1 MDTYERAKKIAASY
15 VGRRMYTCGEIE
27 DRLRRKGIDAE
38 TAERVVSDFVGA
50 GALNDRLYA
59 EMYVSDAVS
68 LGGKGVYRIKQEL
81 YKKRIARSIIDEV
94 CANLEEETADALR
107 EYVESRRL
115 YEGITSRYELE
126 KLKAR
131 LARRGF
137 SLREI
142 NECLS
147 SYKFEFEDYR

>member
-27 DRLRRKGIDAE
+27 DRLRRKGIEKE
-38 TAERVVSDFVGA
+38 TAEQVVSDFAAA
-50 GALNDRLYA
+50 GLLNDKLYA
-59 EMYVSDAVS
+59 EMYVSEAIS
-68 LGGKGVYRIKQEL
+68 LGGKGIYRIKQEL
-81 YKKRIARSIIDEV
+81 YKKGIARSIIDTA
-94 CANLEEETADALR
+94 CADMEEDTADAIR

-115 YEGITSRYELE
+115 YEGITSRRELE

-137 SLREI
+137 SSREI
-142 NECLS
+142 CECLS
-147 SYKFEFEDYR
+147 NYEFKFENEY

>member
-1 MDTYERAKKIAASY
+1 
-15 VGRRMYTCGEIE
+15 
-27 DRLRRKGIDAE
+27 
-38 TAERVVSDFVGA
+38 
-50 GALNDRLYA
+50 
-59 EMYVSDAVS
+59 MYVSDAVS
-68 LGGKGVYRIKQEL
+68 LGVKGVYRIKQEL
-81 YKKRIARSIIDEV
+81 YKKHIARSIIDEV

-115 YEGITSRYELE
+115 YEGITSRHELE

-147 SYKFEFEDYR
+147 NYKFKFEDYR